1 MNQVLLTIVKNKW
14 FWTVVVVLVILFI
27 LWKFQADIKRLFR
40 RDVTDYSTD
49 PPLTDERKA
58 ELDQLT
64 QELFAE
70 IDGVNLNPWRR
81 PVLERVSKLN
91 NTELRYLA
99 RRYPSYSDGESLK
112 DAIDKEGIPG
122 DIDAK
127 LISRLNAMNL

>member
-14 FWTVVVVLVILFI
+14 FWTILVVCIILFI
-27 LWKFQADIKRLFR
+27 LWKYQGDIKRLFR
-40 RDVTDYSTD
+40 RDVSDYSAD
-49 PPLTDERKA
+49 PPLTAERKA